1 MKFKVNYYYI
11 VNKKGERKM
20 SVNIETQDYIKQ
32 KEIQRQRQNQ
42 NNNNEQDNKI
52 SISTSNTSN
61 NTMNNVLFST
71 TAEVPFQEVIKP
83 LPTNDAMLISS
94 KTIGEDKNITGFNNQ
109 NKILLF

>member
-42 NNNNEQDNKI
+42 NNNN
-52 SISTSNTSN
+52 N
-61 NTMNNVLFST
+61 NDFVTYAIAAIIVFFIYVILF
-71 TAEVPFQEVIKP
+71 
-83 LPTNDAMLISS
+83 N
-94 KTIGEDKNITGFNNQ
+94 
-109 NKILLF
+109 